1 MLLTGA
7 QIVWETLLREGVDL
21 VFGYPGGTILPTYD
35 AMPAYPVRHILVRHE
50 QAAVHMAEGYARVT
64 GKVGVCLATSGPGA
78 TNLVTGLADAM
89 MDSIPIVAITG
100 QVATNLLGND
110 AFQETDVTGVT
121 QPITKYN
128 YLITDIRDLG
138 EALAE
143 AFYIARTGRPGPV
156 LVDICKD
163 VQNTKIDWHY
173 PEKLSRPG
181 LNKASRFELSAVT
194 AAAEL
199 INKAQRP
206 LLLAGHGVQMGH
218 AERELLQLAEKAEI
232 PVVTTL
238 LGIGVIPERH
248 PLSMGMGG
256 MHGEAATNHAVQECD
271 LLIGIGM
278 RFDDRITGRLDQFA
292 PKAKVVHF
300 EIDPSEVGKNVTP
313 TVAVIG
319 DSRETLTAL
328 LPQVEPAQHR
338 DWLHMIKGWQ
348 ETTRQV
354 DIASQEVDELI
365 PPFVMRQLWY
375 ETKGNCTVVT
385 DVGQHQMWEAQYFT
399 HEKPGQLITSGG
411 LGTMGFGVPA
421 AIGAKLGKPDELV
434 WAIVG
439 DGGFQQTLQELA
451 TIMQDNV
458 HVKIG
463 IINNGFL
470 GMVRQW
476 QQLFYD
482 KNYSGTPM
490 WSPDYMKLAEAYGIP
505 SLRVTTNDEV
515 GPAIKTASEHNGPF
529 LVEFR
534 VKEEV
539 NVYPMV
545 APGAAVGNMIRRPE
559 PAIVQGYS
567 GVQPSW

>member
-1 MLLTGA
+1 MLFTGA

-248 PLSMGMGG
+248 PLAMGMGG
-256 MHGEAATNHAVQECD
+256 MHGEAASNHAVQECD

-328 LPQVEPAQHR
+328 LPQVQPAQHR

>member
-206 LLLAGHGVQMGH
+206 LILAGHGVQMGH

-248 PLSMGMGG
+248 PLAMGMGG
-256 MHGEAATNHAVQECD
+256 MHGEAASNHAVQECD

-505 SLRVTTNDEV
+505 SLQVTTNDEV

>member
-206 LLLAGHGVQMGH
+206 LILAGHGVQMGH

-248 PLSMGMGG
+248 PLAMGMGG
-256 MHGEAATNHAVQECD
+256 MHGEAASNHAVQECD

-328 LPQVEPAQHR
+328 LPQVEPAQHC

-505 SLRVTTNDEV
+505 SLQVTTNDEV

>member
-1 MLLTGA
+1 M
-7 QIVWETLLREGVDL
+7 
-21 VFGYPGGTILPTYD
+21 
-35 AMPAYPVRHILVRHE
+35 
-50 QAAVHMAEGYARVT
+50 
-64 GKVGVCLATSGPGA
+64 
-78 TNLVTGLADAM
+78 
-89 MDSIPIVAITG
+89 AITG

-206 LLLAGHGVQMGH
+206 LILAGHGVQMGH

-248 PLSMGMGG
+248 PLAMGMGG
-256 MHGEAATNHAVQECD
+256 MHGEAASNHAVQECD

-319 DSRETLTAL
+319 EFPRNPDRA
-328 LPQVEPAQHR
+328 
-338 DWLHMIKGWQ
+338 
-348 ETTRQV
+348 
-354 DIASQEVDELI
+354 
-365 PPFVMRQLWY
+365 
-375 ETKGNCTVVT
+375 
-385 DVGQHQMWEAQYFT
+385 
-399 HEKPGQLITSGG
+399 
-411 LGTMGFGVPA
+411 PA
-421 AIGAKLGKPDELV
+421 AGSACSAPRLAAYDQGLAGNDPP
-434 WAIVG
+434 G
-439 DGGFQQTLQELA
+439 RHRQPGG
-451 TIMQDNV
+451 
-458 HVKIG
+458 
-463 IINNGFL
+463 
-470 GMVRQW
+470 
-476 QQLFYD
+476 
-482 KNYSGTPM
+482 
-490 WSPDYMKLAEAYGIP
+490 
-505 SLRVTTNDEV
+505 
-515 GPAIKTASEHNGPF
+515 
-529 LVEFR
+529 
-534 VKEEV
+534 
-539 NVYPMV
+539 
-545 APGAAVGNMIRRPE
+545 
-559 PAIVQGYS
+559 
-567 GVQPSW
+567 